1 MAASK
6 ENPVQLDRRAIRV
19 RKVRLGRKALPELPD
34 LRGPLGLRVPQAP
47 PDRRGLKATQVP
59 RRTQNRKFLIE
70 AASVSGLDV

>member
-19 RKVRLGRKALPELPD
+19 RKVRLGRKELPD

-70 AASVSGLDV
+70 AASVGGLDV